1 MLLSLRAGVV
11 SEVLMAPPPLLRA
24 PAAAVAGPKGVL
36 EAEVIKGELRPRC
49 LLFTLKARMQRPLLE
64 AIRRVEE
71 EEKRGRGGACTPLL
85 PPPPP
90 LCPWQKSPSASSQ
103 NATRVEP

>member
-11 SEVLMAPPPLLRA
+11 SEMLMAPLLRA

-36 EAEVIKGELRPRC
+36 EAEGIKGELRPRC

-71 EEKRGRGGACTPLL
+71 EQKWGRGGGGPCTPLA
-85 PPPPP
+85 PPPP

-103 NATRVEP
+103 NAARVEP